1 MSTHTPD
8 IASQALERACRAV
21 EASARQTAE
30 RILNYRAE
38 DYIREPWQL
47 DMIEP
52 GLSEREP
59 ADRLRRILEL
69 QQIEIA
75 NPTGGGGLV
84 NTSKVNLRAAEIATR
99 RQYHALTAAMAER
112 RNELIDEALEK
123 AKAAQDQMTAE
134 LEHLADAA
142 PAKKK
147 FRVHLQQYV
156 EEIATIEVEAV
167 DEDEARAIAK
177 RNAHKAAWEPGEDA
191 YSAEVYAVCDE
202 HGHLVWGR

>member
-75 NPTGGGGLV
+75 NPTGGGLV
-84 NTSKVNLRAAEIATR
+84 NTNKVNLRAAEIATR

-123 AKAAQDQMTAE
+123 AKAAQDQMTA
-134 LEHLADAA
+134 LVDVALA
-142 PAKKK
+142 
-147 FRVHLQQYV
+147 
-156 EEIATIEVEAV
+156 
-167 DEDEARAIAK
+167 AREK
-177 RNAHKAAWEPGEDA
+177 E
-191 YSAEVYAVCDE
+191 
-202 HGHLVWGR
+202 GR